1 MGAKEFRLVPK
12 ADSCTA
18 ANNCRSK
25 TGASGDK
32 PSAHS
37 QPAAVLCGRVSAR
50 LTWKQTAQRAPGGG
64 PYRGAPL
71 SKATAPSGL
80 SPFLSTASATEGS
93 CEDNHIFN
101 AILSAMGSLR
111 WGHCLLG
118 PTMTIAEPV
127 APAEDE
133 LLESEIGRKI
143 PKLARTGVSFR
154 TESGDGESAAEN
166 LGNLLRQV
174 SKPSIGEIDNLIS
187 ELQTLRKKLQTD
199 GDRIERD
206 IAKYAVLNQHVMQLT
221 TIISDSVKKLP
232 WASAITR

>member
-1 MGAKEFRLVPK
+1 
-12 ADSCTA
+12 
-18 ANNCRSK
+18 
-25 TGASGDK
+25 
-32 PSAHS
+32 
-37 QPAAVLCGRVSAR
+37 
-50 LTWKQTAQRAPGGG
+50 
-64 PYRGAPL
+64 
-71 SKATAPSGL
+71 
-80 SPFLSTASATEGS
+80 
-93 CEDNHIFN
+93 
-101 AILSAMGSLR
+101 
-111 WGHCLLG
+111 
-118 PTMTIAEPV
+118 MTIAEPV

-154 TESGDGESAAEN
+154 QTESGDGESAAEN